1 MIYDNT
7 WNLNPNLWPSMM
19 EGWGEDG
26 DSALPQVLIGL
37 HLILVLGKIE
47 NTSTKFGP
55 VSKMSEEIKQTT
67 SF

>member
-1 MIYDNT
+1 
-7 WNLNPNLWPSMM
+7 MM